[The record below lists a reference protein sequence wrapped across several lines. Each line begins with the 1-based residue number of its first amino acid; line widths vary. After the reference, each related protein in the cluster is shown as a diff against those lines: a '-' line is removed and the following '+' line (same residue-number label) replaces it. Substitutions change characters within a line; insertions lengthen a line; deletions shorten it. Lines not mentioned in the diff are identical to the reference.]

1 MNHSGVL
8 EMFKRTAKQCSCY
21 LKALNK
27 KIIIIIII
35 INIKESNIT
44 KQKYSLLNKIDRMIY
59 I

>member
-35 INIKESNIT
+35 NIKESNIT